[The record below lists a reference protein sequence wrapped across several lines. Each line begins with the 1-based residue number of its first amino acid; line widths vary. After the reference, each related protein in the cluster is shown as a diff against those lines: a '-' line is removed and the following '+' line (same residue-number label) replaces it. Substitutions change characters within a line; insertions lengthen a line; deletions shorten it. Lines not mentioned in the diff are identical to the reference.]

1 MRLVKKILKLVF
13 LLAIAIVLLGVG
25 FTFLYGEK
33 IEQIIL
39 SKIMEK
45 SEAEIKVKE
54 VNFSVF
60 ENFPYASIKLTD
72 MLIMEKE
79 PNINDTLLYVNEGY
93 LQFNIFDL
101 LFERHNESYEHLDI
115 KKTVLT
121 KSVLNINYDTNG
133 LPNYK
138 IFKTQEDK
146 QKKVKVEH
154 VMCE

>member
-1 MRLVKKILKLVF
+1 MRIVKKILKLVF
-13 LLAIAIVLLGVG
+13 LLATAIVLLGIG

-39 SKIMEK
+39 SKIRGKLEV
-45 SEAEIKVKE
+45 EIKVKE

-72 MLIMEKE
+72 MLIMEKK

-101 LFERHNESYEHLDI
+101 LLLN
-115 KKTVLT
+115 LT
-121 KSVLNINYDTNG
+121 T
-133 LPNYK
+133 
-138 IFKTQEDK
+138 
-146 QKKVKVEH
+146 
-154 VMCE
+154 